1 MMCGIQERSRI
12 ARALC
17 VLCVGLVFAMGT
29 AQAVH
34 AHPAADPQTSHHSCS
49 ICSAPS
55 MGPAAAT
62 VSLLPTARPVAIA
75 PTARETFVVFR
86 PVVTNFVRPP
96 PAV

>member
-1 MMCGIQERSRI
+1 MMRGIHERSRI

-17 VLCVGLVFAMGT
+17 VLCVGLVFALGT

-34 AHPAADPQTSHHSCS
+34 SHPVNAQTDRHSCS

-55 MGPAAAT
+55 MGPAATT
-62 VSLLPTARPVAIA
+62 VAFAPTANPVAIA
-75 PTARETFVVFR
+75 GAAREEFVTYR
-86 PVVTNFVRPP
+86 PVLTNFVRPP

>member
-1 MMCGIQERSRI
+1 MQDTAKRSQI

-17 VLCVGLVFAMGT
+17 VLCVVLVFAMGT
-29 AQAVH
+29 VQAVH
-34 AHPAADPQTSHHSCS
+34 SHPANSQTSRHSCS

-62 VSLLPTARPVAIA
+62 VDLLPMAKPVAMA
-75 PTARETFVVFR
+75 YSARETFVAFR
-86 PVVTNFVRPP
+86 PVLTNFVRPP